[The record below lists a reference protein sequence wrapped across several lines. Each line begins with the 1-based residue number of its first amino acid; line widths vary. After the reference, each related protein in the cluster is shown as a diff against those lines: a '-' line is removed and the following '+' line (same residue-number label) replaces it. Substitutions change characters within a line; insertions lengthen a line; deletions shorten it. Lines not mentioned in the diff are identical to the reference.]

1 MFGSALL
8 LGWSVVMPGHSLA
21 QQYWD
26 GGDGTANGSFRGGSG
41 TWDMSTANWTNAA
54 GSANSA
60 YVPGT
65 AAIFDTYG
73 GTVQV
78 SGTQAFSGIS
88 INADGYQFL
97 GDALAIQDSGGSIAV
112 AAGSTATFANVFA
125 DQGPGTGA
133 LTVNG
138 GGLLVLTGSNTFS
151 GGTTVASGGGLKI
164 GNGGVVGGVSNASG
178 AIFEVQSGGS
188 SGTTSNAGTLT
199 NNGTL
204 ASLTNTGGT
213 ATNNGTING
222 IVSVSAGIFT
232 NNGTVSGTSSISGG
246 TTDIHGTMTGLVTV
260 FGGTLNSDGTFGG
273 GLANSG
279 GIVNAEGT
287 LNGPITN
294 NSGSFG
300 LTGDLSGD
308 GQFDTMT
315 TLNLNGY
322 SLSGFSGF
330 AASGGTVSFAT
341 GSGIDVG
348 SGTISSSGTLSFN
361 GANALT
367 ANLVSLTGGTLDMD
381 NGTVGDVLSVDGN
394 FDLGSGATWTVNVDH
409 LEQGDSVSVSGM
421 VTLAG
426 GLSVE
431 ALPPESS
438 YPAGPASLDYTL
450 ISNDGV
456 DAVSGT
462 FSGVVTNYAFLMPF
476 VDYAGGD
483 GNDVVLTLDIPSVAP
498 DFTSFA
504 MNENQQQTA
513 LALADFDYSSA
524 DGTDVLDAFNL
535 LTNNQVP
542 GVLDQVG
549 AGKHLAPFHMNGA
562 VFGAFINGISDHM
575 RRFRPGEDKETS
587 VTAYAE
593 DQPRGLSGN
602 GIEELYG
609 DAGRSFVAGPVFW
622 TAGQGDYKKV
632 VSDGNGA
639 EMRLAT
645 GSVLTGVEYQN
656 GSGDAV
662 GAAFGYARSGFSTD
676 GLSGSATAD
685 SYQVALYANTGAAD
699 PLATGPGLTGAI
711 GYARHLHDTTR
722 DIGFGGLSREAT
734 ANYQAET
741 YGGEMIARYGFA
753 APGSGAEQLT
763 LSPFAG
769 VRYLHGRNDAFTE
782 SGAGTLNLSSAAFST
797 DHLNTKL
804 GVEIAGMFVGDSG
817 SVRPSASFGWKH
829 EFLDTSVTGDFTLAG
844 SPTAFQ
850 AVSTAEARDEY
861 FAAMGADIGLSANTR
876 LQLGVDAGY
885 SKSITRLGASAA
897 FSTAF

>member
-1 MFGSALL
+1 MFRSLTPIIGDVRRYAFGSALL
-8 LGWSVVMPGHSLA
+8 LGWSVAMPGHSLA

-26 GGDGTANGSFRGGSG
+26 GGDGTANGIVSGGNG

-65 AAIFDTYG
+65 AAIFDSSG
-73 GTVQV
+73 GNVTV
-78 SGTQAFSGIS
+78 SGTQAFSGITV
-88 INADGYQFL
+88 NVDGYVFL
-97 GDALAIQDSGGSIAV
+97 GDALAIPDSGASIAV
-112 AAGSTATFANVFA
+112 GAGDTAIFSNVFM
-125 DQGPGTGA
+125 DQGPGSGA

-138 GGLLVLTGSNTFS
+138 LGDVFLTGSSSFS
-151 GGTTVASGGGLKI
+151 GGTTVSSGTLTI
-164 GNGGVVGGVSNASG
+164 SNGAAVGDVTNASG
-178 AIFEVQSGGS
+178 AALQVYVGGS
-188 SGTTSNAGTLT
+188 AGAISNAGTLT
-199 NNGTL
+199 NYGTL
-204 ASLTNTGGT
+204 ASLTNTG
-213 ATNNGTING
+213 
-222 IVSVSAGIFT
+222 GIFT

-246 TTDIHGTMTGLVTV
+246 STDNHGTMTGLVTV
-260 FGGTLNSDGTFGG
+260 LGGTLNSYGTLDG
-273 GLANSG
+273 GLTNNG
-279 GIVNAEGT
+279 GIVNAKGT
-287 LNGPITN
+287 LNGPVTN
-294 NSGSFG
+294 NSGSFD
-300 LTGDLSGD
+300 LTDDLSGD
-308 GQFDTMT
+308 DQFNTMAI
-315 TLNLNGY
+315 LNLNGY

-348 SGTISSSGTLSFN
+348 GGTISSSGTLNFN
-361 GANALT
+361 GTNALT

-381 NGTVGDVLSVDGN
+381 NGAVGDVLSVDGN

-409 LEQGDSVSVSGM
+409 LEQGDSISVSGM
-421 VTLAG
+421 ITLAG

-450 ISNDGV
+450 ISNDGA

-498 DFTSFA
+498 DFTPFA

-535 LTNNQVP
+535 LTNNQVS

-549 AGKHLAPFHMNGA
+549 AGKHLAPFYMNGA
-562 VFGAFINGISDHM
+562 VFGTFINGVSDHM
-575 RRFRPGEDKETS
+575 RRFRPGEEQETS
-587 VTAYAE
+587 ATAYAE
-593 DQPRGLSGN
+593 DRPRGLSGN

-645 GSVLTGVEYQN
+645 GSVLTGVEYEN

-662 GAAFGYARSGFSTD
+662 GAAFGYARSSFSTD

-699 PLATGPGLTGAI
+699 PLATGLGLTGTI

-734 ANYQAET
+734 ANYHAES
-741 YGGEMIARYGFA
+741 YGGEMIASYGFT
-753 APGSGAEQLT
+753 APGSGAGQLT

-850 AVSTAEARDEY
+850 AVSTAEPRDEY
-861 FAAMGADIGLSANTR
+861 FAAMGADIGLSANAR